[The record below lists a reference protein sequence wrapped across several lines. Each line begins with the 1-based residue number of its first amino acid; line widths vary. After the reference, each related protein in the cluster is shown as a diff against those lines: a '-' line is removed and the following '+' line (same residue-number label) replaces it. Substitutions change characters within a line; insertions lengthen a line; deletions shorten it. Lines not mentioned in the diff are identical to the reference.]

1 MGKIMNRQVVAAT
14 FWCSI
19 TVIAVTPVSA
29 FAQDEVARYSIRQD
43 APCPGQPRSAQEL
56 VSAFEGG
63 QFPDASH
70 LSGTWVA
77 IGVVD
82 SSPSLNCDGIMR
94 GPVFE
99 WVMVAA
105 QDSIEIDMIGMP
117 PQTWAVKTGPRE
129 SIAFP
134 VDFGGDGLPEYR
146 CRLTDQK
153 TLACLSGQGEW
164 VHGIEF
170 RKMSVRQ
177 DQRASHYHDP

>member
-1 MGKIMNRQVVAAT
+1 MQLVAAT

-19 TVIAVTPVSA
+19 TVIAVAPVSA
-29 FAQDEVARYSIRQD
+29 FAQDEVARSSIRQD
-43 APCPGQPRSAQEL
+43 APCPGQPQSVQEL

-63 QFPDASH
+63 QFPDASR

-77 IGVVD
+77 IGFLN
-82 SSPSLNCDGIMR
+82 SSPSLNCDGVVR
-94 GPVFE
+94 GPALE
-99 WVMVAA
+99 WVMVAD

-117 PQTWAVKTGPRE
+117 PQTWALKPDPRE
-129 SIAFP
+129 CISFP

-146 CRLTDQK
+146 CRLTDQE

-177 DQRASHYHDP
+177 EQRASHYLDP